1 MIVAN
6 FTTNRST
13 MGNACIAHLK
23 LGELLETPRVSY
35 NLGAISSLA

>member
-13 MGNACIAHLK
+13 MSKNCEDIAHVK
-23 LGELLETPRVSY
+23 PCELLEALQQLQLFRL
-35 NLGAISSLA
+35 NLG